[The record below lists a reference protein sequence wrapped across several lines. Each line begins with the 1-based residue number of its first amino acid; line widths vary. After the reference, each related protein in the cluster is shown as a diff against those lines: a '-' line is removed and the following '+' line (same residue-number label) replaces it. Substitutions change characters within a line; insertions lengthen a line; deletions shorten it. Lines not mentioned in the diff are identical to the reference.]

1 MSVARESE
9 HNWRFK
15 SMVFTVYVFFE
26 LAHSRAI
33 RSLFLKM
40 LLTLTRY
47 AHFNKNSLEFMQT
60 RLELDFYVF

>member
-1 MSVARESE
+1 MSVSRESE

-47 AHFNKNSLEFMQT
+47 AHFQRKFIGIYANSFGA
-60 RLELDFYVF
+60 RF